1 MSKEQA
7 SPAPFW
13 ALWANPIFI
22 RYLRAR
28 LRPAGLIAWGLIVF
42 VVTAFAFTAVYLAF
56 TKRGP
61 GIGGEQFSP
70 EDLRMLAGRV
80 SLIPLLFIQML
91 ILSLKGTFSVAV
103 GITRESSEG
112 ILDYQ
117 RLTPMSPLSKIVGY
131 LFGLPIREYA
141 LFLITVPFTITSI
154 IIGRVPWELAGKV
167 YLIVFTSVVL
177 YHMTAFVAGMVVKQK
192 IVAGLLS
199 QFLMV
204 ILYLV
209 LPQLSDVG
217 YVFFEYLTTM
227 PVFFEQ
233 AALLVSEQTMPFSR
247 EVAEFAAERTPPVK
261 FFDLDFS
268 HVAFTLI
275 IQLSLIFVFIVIV
288 HRKWRQPEN
297 HVLGKHFALLVY
309 AGLQVLLLGNMLP
322 LIDSGQILFSNATE
336 IGQRLREFSQNEA
349 WVVSEGMALAGAFG
363 LTSLLMS
370 LGIVWIITPSR
381 DSTIRGLR
389 RAKKLGLSRVPSGA
403 DACTG
408 FWHSLLLAAI
418 GAGTWLYFSRALFSS
433 DLFSDSV
440 GLSGLAFIAFPCAFV
455 LPVLCFHSILES
467 QGGRWLLVG
476 MILGWLSPAFVALLM
491 AIYSNDWAE
500 GSIYT
505 FAFSLLSFPFYC
517 VQAVIHGTSVPK
529 QDVVQTAF
537 WVAMGFYMLAV
548 PILVFFLRKFHRSMS
563 QRISD

>member
-1 MSKEQA
+1 MNADSNRGT
-7 SPAPFW
+7 PAPFW

-42 VVTAFAFTAVYLAF
+42 VITAFAFTAVYLAF
-56 TKRGP
+56 TKRGTT
-61 GIGGEQFSP
+61 IGNGQFSP
-70 EDLRMLAGRV
+70 AELQMFAGRI
-80 SLIPLLFIQML
+80 SLVPLLFIQML

-112 ILDYQ
+112 VLDYQ

-141 LFLITVPFTITSI
+141 LFLITVPFTLAAIL
-154 IIGRVPWELAGKV
+154 IGKVPWELAGNV
-167 YLIVFTSVVL
+167 YLVVFTSVVL

-209 LPQLSDVG
+209 LPQLSEIG

-227 PVFFEQ
+227 PVIFEQ
-233 AALLVSEQTMPFSR
+233 ASLLVSDQSMPFSS
-247 EVAEFAAERTPPVK
+247 EVAAFAADRTPPVK

-309 AGLQVLLLGNMLP
+309 GGIQVLLLGNMLP
-322 LIDSGQILFSNATE
+322 LIESGQILFSNVTE
-336 IGQRLREFSQNEA
+336 IGRSLREASQNET
-349 WVVSEGMALAGAFG
+349 WVVSEGIALAGAFG
-363 LTSLLMS
+363 LTSLLLL
-370 LGIVWIITPSR
+370 LGIVWIIT
-381 DSTIRGLR
+381 
-389 RAKKLGLSRVPSGA
+389 
-403 DACTG
+403 
-408 FWHSLLLAAI
+408 
-418 GAGTWLYFSRALFSS
+418 
-433 DLFSDSV
+433 
-440 GLSGLAFIAFPCAFV
+440 
-455 LPVLCFHSILES
+455 
-467 QGGRWLLVG
+467 
-476 MILGWLSPAFVALLM
+476 
-491 AIYSNDWAE
+491 
-500 GSIYT
+500 
-505 FAFSLLSFPFYC
+505 
-517 VQAVIHGTSVPK
+517 
-529 QDVVQTAF
+529 
-537 WVAMGFYMLAV
+537 
-548 PILVFFLRKFHRSMS
+548 
-563 QRISD
+563 